1 MKNFSDRKKESKE
14 FRKLINI
21 LPMLLEKI
29 VYLVLLIYFI
39 KCLLSSN
46 V

>member
-1 MKNFSDRKKESKE
+1 MKNFSDRRKEAKE
-14 FRKLINI
+14 VTKLINI
-21 LPMLLEKI
+21 LPMLLEKL

-39 KCLLSSN
+39 KCLLNSN

>member
-1 MKNFSDRKKESKE
+1 MKNYSDKKKEHE
-14 FRKLINI
+14 EIRKVINI
-21 LPMLLEKI
+21 LPTLLEKI
-29 VYLVLLIYFI
+29 VYLVLLIIFI